1 MKRLAILST
10 HPIQY
15 NAPLFR
21 MLHENDGIELRV
33 FFSKTWDQVKFDPD
47 FQREVVWD
55 IPLAIGY
62 DHVTIDASTRR
73 SRKDLSRAIQNFNPH
88 AILVYGWNFP
98 GHLFIMRTFHGST
111 PIWFRGDSHL
121 LNPMPF
127 WKKAMR
133 KVMLTWV
140 YRHADIAFTVGT
152 ANEAYYRWS
161 GLNQNQLILA
171 PHAVDLQFWQKK
183 NAERTAEAE
192 RWRKELSIPEDAKCV
207 GYAGKLEPL
216 KQVDLIIRSTLKS
229 GESHH
234 AIIAGT
240 GPTETELT
248 HVFGSHSRV
257 HFVGFVNQSRM
268 PVFYRMLDVL
278 ALASF
283 SETWGLCVNEA
294 MACGT
299 PCLVSDRAGCAQDI
313 FLQSDCGKSVMW
325 NDEAAWTEAIRHTL
339 KTDKNT
345 MNWSAYVNRFRIEVF
360 AQAIHQQFR
369 QMESS

>member
-21 MLHENDGIELRV
+21 MLHEDDGIELQV
-33 FFSKTWDQVKFDPD
+33 FFSKTWDQVKFDPH

-55 IPLAIGY
+55 IPVSEGY
-62 DHVTIDASTRR
+62 HHATHDASSKKGKT
-73 SRKDLSRAIQNFNPH
+73 SLSAAIRDFRPD
-88 AILVYGWNFP
+88 ALLVFGWNFP
-98 GHLFIMRTFHGST
+98 GHLFIMRTFHGRT

-121 LNPMPF
+121 LNPMPC

-133 KVMLTWV
+133 KAMLTWV
-140 YRHADIAFTVGT
+140 YRHVDLAFTVGT

-161 GLNQNQLILA
+161 GLRQNQFTLA
-171 PHAVDLQFWQKK
+171 PHAVNLRFWQRD

-192 RWRKELSIPEDAKCV
+192 RWRQELGIPKNAKCM
-207 GYAGKLEPL
+207 GFAGKLEPL
-216 KQVDLIIRSTLKS
+216 KQIDLIIRSTLNS
-229 GESHH
+229 GENHH

-240 GPTETELT
+240 GPLETALIQD
-248 HVFGSHSRV
+248 FGSHSQV

-268 PVFYRMLDVL
+268 PVFYRMLDAL
-278 ALASF
+278 ALASY

-313 FLQSDCGKSVMW
+313 FLQSDYGQSVRW
-325 NDEAAWTEAIRHTL
+325 NDEPAWTEAIRETM
-339 KTDKNT
+339 KTDKRT
-345 MNWSAYVNRFRIEVF
+345 VNWTAYLNRFRIEGFVN
-360 AQAIHQQFR
+360 AIDRQFLPL
-369 QMESS
+369 ES